1 MKIKKALEHDVT
13 SACKG
18 RSDRLNIRDNEK
30 PKLNLGFGGVSFY
43 SILQSLTH
51 DADNTITT
59 FID

>member
-1 MKIKKALEHDVT
+1 MMLRVLVR
-13 SACKG
+13 G
-18 RSDRLNIRDNEK
+18 RFDRLNIRNDEK